1 MKTQKEIDKEYCKK
15 LADNIEGTSK
25 KRIISMVKVYVQE
38 LHKTFD
44 KIVVLDVGCA
54 DGWLSWQLSQEL
66 PDYVKVV
73 GVEPNNDRCSRA
85 CCLSGDSG
93 DRLRF
98 INAKF
103 DRVFVEDF
111 LVNHGPADIV
121 IFSSVMHEIASDG
134 DNGHATRYTAEPIT
148 NALSL
153 ANEVLSHDGYVI
165 VRDFIK
171 QPLSESRYVTAKF
184 DNSQTLRDL
193 RCFLRTRS
201 APMLGSCSNLKI
213 PVIIREDTLM
223 EFLMC
228 ETWGP
233 DNWDRE
239 IREKKLIMEPGQWTS
254 AFMSSGFDL
263 VESYSSKED
272 YPIYF
277 SRLVKIEEPRK
288 WEWPEFTFTKSG
300 KKVCLCK

>member
-1 MKTQKEIDKEYCKK
+1 MKTQKEIDKEYCQK
-15 LADNIEGTSK
+15 LMENIEGTSK
-25 KRIISMVKVYVQE
+25 KRIISMVKTYVKE

-54 DGWLSWQLSQEL
+54 DGWLSWHLVKEL
-66 PDYVKVV
+66 PEYVKVF
-73 GVEPNNDRCSRA
+73 GVEPNTDRYSRA

-98 INAKF
+98 INSKF
-103 DRVFVEDF
+103 DPVFVENF

-134 DNGHATRYTAEPIT
+134 DNGHDTRYTAAPIL

-165 VRDFIK
+165 VRDFIR

-184 DNSQTLRDL
+184 ADSTILHDL
-193 RCFLRTRS
+193 RCFLRTRN
-201 APMLGSCSNLKI
+201 APMLGSCSNLKL

-239 IREKKLIMEPGQWTS
+239 IREKKLIMEPAQWTS

-263 VESYSSKED
+263 VDSYSSKED

-277 SRLVKIEEPRK
+277 SKLVTIEAPLK
-288 WEWPEFTFTKSG
+288 WEWPEFTFVKSG
-300 KKVCLCK
+300 RKICICR

>member
-1 MKTQKEIDKEYCKK
+1 MKTQKEIDDEYCKK
-15 LADNIEGTSK
+15 LAANIEGTSK
-25 KRIISMVKVYVQE
+25 KRILSMVNAYVQE

-54 DGWLSWQLSQEL
+54 DGWLSWQLSKEL
-66 PDYVKVV
+66 PDYVNVV
-73 GVEPNNDRCSRA
+73 GVEPNVDRYSSA
-85 CCLSGDSG
+85 KCLSGD
-93 DRLRF
+93 RLEF
-98 INAKF
+98 INSKF
-103 DRVFVEDF
+103 DRVFVENF
-111 LVNHGPADIV
+111 LVSKGPADVV

-184 DNSQTLRDL
+184 ANSLILHDL
-193 RCFLRTRS
+193 RCFLRTRN
-201 APMLGSCSNLKI
+201 APMLGSCSNLNI

-239 IREKKLIMEPGQWTS
+239 IREKKLIMEPEQWTS

-263 VESYSSKED
+263 VASYSSKED

-277 SRLVKIEEPRK
+277 SKLVNIEDPLK
-288 WEWPEFTFTKSG
+288 WEWPEFTFTKAG